1 MKAKSRDGAQSGI
14 PAALAALEQKM
25 IVEALQRGGTIQA
38 TADSLNISI
47 SQLNTRMAQFGIQ
60 RNVKVQRTVKVT
72 FKKN

>member
-1 MKAKSRDGAQSGI
+1 LWKHFNGAAPS
-14 PAALAALEQKM
+14 
-25 IVEALQRGGTIQA
+25 QA

-72 FKKN
+72 FKEN